1 MDGVEIITKTGTSL
15 STYLKMI
22 TVAQIIFAIG
32 AIVCVVLFVWSC
44 IHNQKASKS
53 EKFSLFIPILIFTIA
68 LCSLI
73 GSTVLRSDLEK
84 DHSIF
89 PQKYIVRVDNSV
101 SANEF
106 LSKYKIHE
114 QLGNNYIVSERR
126 DSE

>member
-22 TVAQIIFAIG
+22 TVAQILFAIG
-32 AIVCVVLFVWSC
+32 AIGCVVLFVWSC
-44 IHNQKASKS
+44 IHNQKSSKS
-53 EKFSLFIPILIFTIA
+53 EKFSLFTPILIFTIA
-68 LCSLI
+68 LCALI
-73 GSTVLRSDLEK
+73 GSTVLRSNLEK

-89 PQKYIVRVDNSV
+89 PQKYIVRVDDSV